1 MAEAPPTLAVF
12 GAAGQ
17 VGSALCALPVPLGW
31 RLLPLGRACADIADP
46 SQVATALSN
55 VASGVVVNLAGFTQ
69 VDRAESDAEAAFAA
83 NRDGAGNIARAAAE
97 RGLAVIALSSDYV
110 FPGDRKR
117 ALSEQDATG
126 PLSVYG
132 ASKLAGEAAVLAANR
147 RALVL
152 RTAWVFG
159 RHGNN
164 FVKAILRRALTQP
177 ELGVVADQ
185 VGCPTPAQAI
195 AETVWALVRRLTDS
209 HAAEDFGIFHYC
221 GDEATSWHGFAA
233 AALAEAAALGHRVG
247 RAHPITTADYPLPA
261 RRPTYSVLDCSKLAG
276 RFGITQP
283 SWRAALRNLLP
294 EVMKGL

>member
-1 MAEAPPTLAVF
+1 MTEAPPTLAVF

-17 VGSALCALPVPLGW
+17 VGSALCALPVPPGW

-46 SQVATALSN
+46 AQVAAALSG
-55 VASGVVVNLAGFTQ
+55 VAGGVVVNLAGFTQ

-83 NRDGAGNIARAAAE
+83 NRDGAGNIARIAAE
-97 RGLAVIALSSDYV
+97 RGLAVITLSTDYV
-110 FPGDRKR
+110 FPGDGKR

-132 ASKLAGEAAVLAANR
+132 ASKLAGEAAVLAANQ

-164 FVKAILRRALTQP
+164 FVKAILRRALAQP
-177 ELGVVADQ
+177 ELRVVADQ

-195 AETVWALVRRLTDS
+195 AETVWALAQPLADS
-209 HAAEDFGIFHYC
+209 HATEDFGIFHYC
-221 GDEATSWHGFAA
+221 GDEATNWYGFAT
-233 AALAEAAALGHRVG
+233 AALAGAAALGHRIG
-247 RAHPITTADYPLPA
+247 RVRPIATTDYPLPA
-261 RRPTYSVLDCSKLAG
+261 RRPAYSVLDCGKLAR
-276 RFGITQP
+276 RFGITPP
-283 SWRAALRNLLP
+283 SWRSALHNLLP
-294 EVMKGL
+294 EVIEGL